1 MEKILGAV
9 VIVLLLYVAGNAFH
23 IVFKTYQEDDEFHH
37 PTLEILPVHWIMDF
51 LLFISR
57 KLAPAPYFVALFKT
71 LSLLYGLFIVG
82 VAFLFCLFSFFSTII
97 YGILC

>member
-1 MEKILGAV
+1 MEKILAVV
-9 VIVLLLYVAGNAFH
+9 VIVLLLYVAGNAFY

-57 KLAPAPYFVALFKT
+57 KLAPAPYFVALFKM
-71 LSLLYGLFIVG
+71 LSFLYGLLIVG
-82 VAFLFCLFSFFSTII
+82 VIILILLFFFF
-97 YGILC
+97 